1 MKMST
6 LDQAATKPS
15 TLDQAEVHVW
25 TCRLDAAPD
34 AIAYWTTLLAD
45 DEMAR
50 AARFR
55 VSTDRDRFIVAHAL
69 LRRLLATYLE
79 TDPARLLFGQAA
91 FGKPFLI
98 DHPELCFS
106 LSHSGDFA
114 LVALARC
121 QVGVDVE
128 RLDQQIEIDGV
139 AASAFSALELAELRT
154 LVPAERRAA
163 FFRLW
168 TRKEAYVK
176 ARGEGLRRP
185 TYSFS
190 VSSRAGD
197 DDALLSD
204 AIDSEAGQGWRVGD
218 IAAPAGY
225 CAALAVAQRVWP
237 VQQFDAAV
245 LPPRFG

>member
-1 MKMST
+1 MST
-6 LDQAATKPS
+6 LDLAAMKPS
-15 TLDQAEVHVW
+15 TLNQAEVHVW
-25 TCRLDAAPD
+25 SCRLDAAPD
-34 AIAYWTTLLAD
+34 AIAYCTTLLAE
-45 DEMAR
+45 DETVR
-50 AARFR
+50 AAHFR

-69 LRRLLATYLE
+69 LRRLVATYLE

-91 FGKPFLI
+91 YGKPFLI
-98 DHPELCFS
+98 NHPELCFS

-114 LVALARC
+114 LVALARRE
-121 QVGVDVE
+121 VGVDVE
-128 RLDQQIEIDGV
+128 RLDRQIEIDGV
-139 AASAFSALELAELRT
+139 AASIFSAQELAELRT

-176 ARGEGLRRP
+176 ARGEGLRRS
-185 TYSFS
+185 THSFS
-190 VSSRAGD
+190 VSSRPGD

-204 AIDSEAGQGWRVGD
+204 ATDSQAAQGWRVGD

-237 VQQFDAAV
+237 VQEFDAAV
-245 LPPRFG
+245 LPARFV

>member
-1 MKMST
+1 MST
-6 LDQAATKPS
+6 LYLTAIKPAT
-15 TLDQAEVHVW
+15 LNQAEVHVW
-25 TCRLDAAPD
+25 SSWLDAAPD
-34 AIAYWTTLLAD
+34 AIAYCTTLLAE
-45 DEMAR
+45 DETVR

-69 LRRLLATYLE
+69 LRRLVATYLE
-79 TDPARLLFGQAA
+79 TDPARLLFGRAA
-91 FGKPFLI
+91 YGKPFLI
-98 DHPELCFS
+98 NHPELCFS
-106 LSHSGDFA
+106 LSHSHDFA
-114 LVALARC
+114 LVALARRE
-121 QVGVDVE
+121 VGVDVE
-128 RLDQQIEIDGV
+128 RLDRTIEIDGV

-176 ARGEGLRRP
+176 ARGEGLRRS
-185 TYSFS
+185 THSFS

-204 AIDSEAGQGWRVGD
+204 ATDSEAAQGWRVGD

-237 VQQFDAAV
+237 VQEFDATV
-245 LPPRFG
+245 LPARFV

>member
-1 MKMST
+1 MPT
-6 LDQAATKPS
+6 PDRAATKPS

-25 TCRLDAAPD
+25 SCRLDAAPG
-34 AIAYWTTLLAD
+34 AIAYWATLLAE
-45 DEMAR
+45 DETAR

-55 VSTDRDRFIVAHAL
+55 ISTDRDRFIVAHAV

-91 FGKPFLI
+91 YGKPLLI
-98 DHPELCFS
+98 NHPELCFS

-121 QVGVDVE
+121 EVGVDVE
-128 RLDQQIEIDGV
+128 RLDRQIEIHSV

-176 ARGEGLRRP
+176 ARGEGLRRS
-185 TYSFS
+185 THSFS
-190 VSSRAGD
+190 VSNRAGD

-204 AIDSEAGQGWRVGD
+204 ATDSEAGQGWRVGD
-218 IAAPAGY
+218 IVAPAGY
-225 CAALAVAQRVWP
+225 CAALAVAQRAWS
-237 VQQFDAAV
+237 VQQFDGAA

>member
-1 MKMST
+1 MST
-6 LDQAATKPS
+6 LDLAATKPS
-15 TLDQAEVHVW
+15 TLNQAEVHVW
-25 TCRLDAAPD
+25 SCGLDAAPE
-34 AIAYWTTLLAD
+34 AVAYCTTLLA
-45 DEMAR
+45 EVETAR

-55 VSTDRDRFIVAHAL
+55 VPTDRNRFIVAHAA

-79 TDPARLLFGQAA
+79 TDPARLLFGLAA
-91 FGKPFLI
+91 YGKPFLI
-98 DHPELCFS
+98 NHPELCFS

-114 LVALARC
+114 LVALARRE
-121 QVGVDVE
+121 VGVDVE
-128 RLDQQIEIDGV
+128 RLDRQIEIDGV
-139 AASAFSALELAELRT
+139 AATAFSALELAELRA

-176 ARGEGLRRP
+176 ARGEGLRRS
-185 TYSFS
+185 THSFS

-204 AIDSEAGQGWRVGD
+204 ATDSEAAQGWRVGD
-218 IAAPAGY
+218 ITAPAGY

-237 VQQFDAAV
+237 VQEFDAAV
-245 LPPRFG
+245 LPARFG